1 MTACVL
7 GKIHA
12 MAYSTRQW
20 RIPLRSVALIC
31 ALCLLFGQAM
41 ARLHSLQH
49 LHERPDTAPLSTQH
63 GQVCPDCVSQAPLLV
78 LGGAVLLILL
88 ARLPLRDESVG
99 SPATA
104 RSCARATL
112 AFRSRAPPR

>member
-1 MTACVL
+1 MTACGL
-7 GKIHA
+7 GKIRS
-12 MAYSTRQW
+12 MAYQSRQW

-31 ALCLLFGQAM
+31 ALLLLFGQAM

-63 GQVCPDCVSQAPLLV
+63 GQICPDCVSQAPLLV
-78 LGGAVLLILL
+78 LGGALLLVLL
-88 ARLPLRDESVG
+88 ARMASSSEQPG
-99 SPATA
+99 APATA
-104 RSCARATL
+104 RLSGRPAL